1 MDIKK
6 EKKMKKLLSTL
17 LIVLLA
23 LSLFAGGTQE
33 SSKEQKE
40 EKVKLGTIA
49 SVYGTASF
57 NDDIL
62 DGILLA
68 CKKYDLEE
76 VHIEVPDVADV
87 ENALRTL
94 IQEGC
99 NFIVIGSAD
108 QKDGLI
114 ATAENYPNVKFLYL
128 GDKLEGYSNIVG
140 TEYAEQQGAFLCG
153 ALAALLSKTHN
164 VGAVAAIQGDT
175 VQERY
180 AWGFSAGAKYA
191 VDGTTVQRGFTNSYA
206 DVNKGNEFATA
217 MYNKGADIVSCFAGA
232 CNLGVFNAAVSLNK
246 LCFGAAKGQFDQAPS
261 NIVASLVKPVD
272 QTVLAVISDY
282 IDNGNFDTST
292 SMILGVGN
300 DGVIC
305 KYTTM
310 NDSLRALITPEI
322 ENKIDE
328 LKEDIISGKIVVP
341 SSESE
346 YNAFVKQYG
355 LK

>member
-1 MDIKK
+1 
-6 EKKMKKLLSTL
+6 MKKVLSAIL
-17 LIVLLA
+17 VALLA
-23 LSLFAGGTQE
+23 LSLFAGGSQE
-33 SSKEQKE
+33 AASSAKE

-62 DGILLA
+62 DGIKLA
-68 CKKYDLEE
+68 CEKYGLEE
-76 VHIEVPDVADV
+76 SHIEVPDVADV

-94 IQEGC
+94 IQDGC
-99 NFIVIGSAD
+99 NFIIIGSAD
-108 QKDGLI
+108 HKDGMI

-128 GDKLEGYSNIVG
+128 GDKLEGYDNIVG

-153 ALAALLSKTHN
+153 ALAALLSETHN
-164 VGAVAAIQGDT
+164 VGAVAAVQGDT

-191 VDGTTVQRGFTNSYA
+191 VNGTTVQRGFTNSYA

-246 LCFGAAKGQFDQAPS
+246 LCFGAAKGQFDKAPD
-261 NIVASLVKPVD
+261 NIIASLVKPVD

-292 SMILGVGN
+292 SMILGVAN

-310 NDSLRALITPEI
+310 NDTLRAKITPEI
-322 ENKIDE
+322 EAKIEE
-328 LKEDIISGKIVVP
+328 LKADIISGKIVPP
-341 SSESE
+341 SSETE
-346 YNAFVKQYG
+346 YNAFVAQYG
-355 LK
+355 LN